1 MNSPSLVTDLTP
13 AGEPGFTKFFAC
25 EKTVSAFLAGLA
37 GFGWGIDIDF
47 MPLSLLLAAAW
58 SLAPNRLWAALIA
71 VIYYCTASRGLPVG
85 AATYFEINLFS
96 GVVLWVAGCSLLAIP
111 FAVLWRQSKIYKAA
125 LFPLVLLLVSVP
137 PFGVVGWT
145 NPLTSAGLLFPGTGL
160 VGLVITVLIA
170 SLLALKPKFSV
181 GLVPVVV
188 VMFFLSPP
196 QAVQPAE
203 WAGINTSEKFD
214 TGSANHLESYLRQR
228 RLIQLAN
235 DERAENILFPESAAG
250 LWTNSAADLWVNSPT
265 AKTVFVGAEVPTGTS
280 YDNAL
285 VRVSSEGSQV
295 LYKQRMPVPISM
307 YQPWAETGA
316 NAYWFADPVVKI
328 GETKVGVLICYE
340 SLLVWPVIHSA
351 VQADFLIS
359 VGNFWWAKDTSIPAI
374 QSSALLA
381 WSALFDL
388 PLVSAANR

>member
-1 MNSPSLVTDLTP
+1 MNSPSLVTDPT
-13 AGEPGFTKFFAC
+13 ARAVPGITKLFAC
-25 EKTVSAFLAGLA
+25 EKTVSAFLAMLA
-37 GFGWGIDIDF
+37 GFGWGVDIDF

-58 SLAPNRLWAALIA
+58 SLAPCRLWAALVA
-71 VIYYCTASRGLPVG
+71 VVYYCTASRGLPIG
-85 AATYFEINLFS
+85 TATYFEVGLFS

-111 FAVLWRQSKIYKAA
+111 FGALWRQSKKHKAA
-125 LFPLVLLLVSVP
+125 LFPFVLLIVSIP

-160 VGLVITVLIA
+160 LGLLLVVLIA
-170 SLLALKPKFSV
+170 SLLVLKPYFSF
-181 GLVPVVV
+181 GLVPVVLV
-188 VMFFLSPP
+188 LIFIP
-196 QAVQPAE
+196 QPKAVEPDG
-203 WAGINTSEKFD
+203 WAGISTSERFD
-214 TGSANHLESYLRQR
+214 TGSANHLETYFRQQ
-228 RLIQLAN
+228 RLLQLAN
-235 DERAENILFPESAAG
+235 DEQRKIVLFPESAAG
-250 LWTNSAADLWVNSPT
+250 LWSNSASDLWINSL
-265 AKTVFVGAEVPTGTS
+265 ANKTVFIGAEVPTGTS

-285 VRVSSEGSQV
+285 VRVNSEGSQV

-328 GETKVGVLICYE
+328 GEAKAGVLICYE

-359 VGNFWWAKDTSIPAI
+359 VGNFWWAKDTSIPKI